1 MINFIYQKYA
11 RIDILVNNA
20 RFSDYGLL
28 ELVIIKDFN
37 IRRNINVKVINT
49 TSYNIYYVN

>member
-28 ELVIIKDFN
+28 ELATIKDF
-37 IRRNINVKVINT
+37 
-49 TSYNIYYVN
+49 

>member
-20 RFSDYGLL
+20 GFGDYGLL
-28 ELVIIKDFN
+28 ELVIINNKRFL
-37 IRRNINVKVINT
+37 
-49 TSYNIYYVN
+49 TSGDILMSKLLI